1 MQSQT
6 LRKSLQPVISDL
18 QDVIDYWSEA
28 TVRGVSDHTNY
39 LFLIKQLEQIK
50 LFIIEAERK
59 ERDEELRL
67 SGRTDGGLHEAKNE
81 TVADSGIE
89 YFG

>member
-1 MQSQT
+1 MQSQK

-18 QDVIDYWSEA
+18 QDAIDYWSEA
-28 TVRGVSDHTNY
+28 TIRGVADHTNY
-39 LFLIKQLEQIK
+39 LFLIKQMEQIK

-67 SGRTDGGLHEAKNE
+67 PSRTDGGLHKE
-81 TVADSGIE
+81 THDSMEDSGVE
-89 YFG
+89 QFG